1 MTTAKLEAIAIDYSM
16 QLAFWL
22 IWGAGLRQKRVRRR
36 KQLEQHFFGG
46 DRFYC
51 KHLKD
56 CNGMLKINIPT
67 PHTYETADLEKMG
80 GPQASASCLTWALS
94 LPHMATEVSAS
105 EPQGFH
111 LKRV

>member
-1 MTTAKLEAIAIDYSM
+1 MGGGAQAKACKAQEAVRTAF
-16 QLAFWL
+16 FW
-22 IWGAGLRQKRVRRR
+22 
-36 KQLEQHFFGG
+36 G
-46 DRFYC
+46 DMFYC

-56 CNGMLKINIPT
+56 CNGMLKINTPT

-111 LKRV
+111 LKRVWAFPGFLSRILT